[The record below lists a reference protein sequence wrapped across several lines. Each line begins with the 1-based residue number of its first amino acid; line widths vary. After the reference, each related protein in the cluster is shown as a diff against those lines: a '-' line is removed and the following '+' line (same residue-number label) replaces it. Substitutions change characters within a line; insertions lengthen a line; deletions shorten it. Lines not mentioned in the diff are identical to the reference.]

1 MNEVRVYPEHNELI
15 WRIEIIWGEQLRIC
29 STSKCQ
35 ICNLYL
41 DFPKKLLDFVWF
53 WRRYFEFDLFPLC
66 IRRENPSPRMKC
78 QEIGVSSNLKN
89 LRRIELEDWQ
99 QQRLQECIMGKRG
112 SKHFFSILA
121 IRKRTKVSFFWDL
134 SQDISSS
141 GL

>member
-1 MNEVRVYPEHNELI
+1 MKLEYILSTMGPFEELRLFEVSNWEYVVLVNAKSVIYI
-15 WRIEIIWGEQLRIC
+15 FI
-29 STSKCQ
+29 
-35 ICNLYL
+35 
-41 DFPKKLLDFVWF
+41 FPKKLLDFVWF

>member
-1 MNEVRVYPEHNELI
+1 MSSFEGLRLFEVSNWEYVVLVNAKSVIYI
-15 WRIEIIWGEQLRIC
+15 FI
-29 STSKCQ
+29 
-35 ICNLYL
+35 
-41 DFPKKLLDFVWF
+41 FPKKLLDFVWF

>member
-1 MNEVRVYPEHNELI
+1 MLSTMSSFEGLRLFEVSNWEYVVLVNAKSVIYI
-15 WRIEIIWGEQLRIC
+15 FI
-29 STSKCQ
+29 
-35 ICNLYL
+35 
-41 DFPKKLLDFVWF
+41 FPKKLLDFVWF

>member
-1 MNEVRVYPEHNELI
+1 MGPFEELRLFEVSNWEYVVLVNAKSVIYI
-15 WRIEIIWGEQLRIC
+15 FI
-29 STSKCQ
+29 
-35 ICNLYL
+35 
-41 DFPKKLLDFVWF
+41 FPKKLLDFVWF